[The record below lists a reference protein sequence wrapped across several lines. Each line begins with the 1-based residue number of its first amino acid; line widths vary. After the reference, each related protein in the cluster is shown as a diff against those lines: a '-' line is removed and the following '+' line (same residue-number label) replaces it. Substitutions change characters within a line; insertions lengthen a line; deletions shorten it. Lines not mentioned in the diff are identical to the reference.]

1 MLSIEKQNTMKTI
14 YVLFTSLILSIQVS
28 AQNVEPPTAEQQAEW
43 RRIAHEE
50 GQKSV
55 AFNTVKN
62 FYRNKLIFLVIG
74 GVIALVGGAVAMS
87 NKDKKN

>member
-1 MLSIEKQNTMKTI
+1 MKTMI
-14 YVLFTSLILSIQVS
+14 VLLTSLILSLQLS
-28 AQNVEPPTAEQQAEW
+28 AQNVEPPSAEQQAEW

-55 AFNTVKN
+55 ASNTVKN
-62 FYRNKLIFLVIG
+62 FFRNKLIFLVIG
-74 GVIALVGGAVAMS
+74 GAIAVVGGAIAFS